1 MLRINSRDCE
11 CGERLELEGR
21 LTGTSVPEL
30 DKVVAQ
36 ARDRSSR
43 VTLDLSELIFL
54 DTDGVRLLREFQSQR
69 VGIHGCSAFVA
80 DLLGLR

>member
-1 MLRINSRDCE
+1 MLRINKRDCE

-21 LTGTSVPEL
+21 LTGTDVPEL
-30 DKVVAQ
+30 EKVVAQ
-36 ARDRSSR
+36 ARGRSSR

-54 DTDGVRLLREFQSQR
+54 DRNGVRLLREFQSQQ

-80 DLLGLR
+80 ELLGLR